1 MCRFYG
7 NIIREEVDY
16 LLFSVGDGSYLVRKS
31 ERVVDVY
38 ILVIR

>member
-16 LLFSVGDGSYLVRKS
+16 LLFSAGDGSYLVRKS